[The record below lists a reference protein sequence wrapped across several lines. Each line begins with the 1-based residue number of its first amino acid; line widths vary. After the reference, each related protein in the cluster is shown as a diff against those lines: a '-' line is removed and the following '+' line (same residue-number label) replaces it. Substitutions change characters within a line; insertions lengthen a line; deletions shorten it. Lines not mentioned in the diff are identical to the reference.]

1 MNAEPFAGQV
11 AVITGGAGGI
21 GRALGAALEAAGAQ
35 VLLADLAGEGV
46 FACDV
51 TRVGDCEALADEA
64 WRRFGRVDLL
74 VNNAGIGGA
83 SGRLANVPLDEAR
96 RVFEVNFWGVWN
108 GCAIFAPR
116 LAAQDHPSAIYNV
129 ASENALFCAMPRAA
143 AYIASK
149 HAVLGLTENLREDLP
164 PHVHCGTIIP
174 GWVATGINPE
184 AVRDQ
189 AMPAAQFAD
198 IVLPQIAARER
209 FVVSHA
215 FNVERMGERVT
226 ALEAAFAAHAPRY
239 PGDEQYDVRQFIQRL
254 REQRRS

>member
-1 MNAEPFAGQV
+1 MTRAFVGQV

-35 VLLADLAGEGV
+35 VLLADLTGEDV

-51 TRVGDCEALADEA
+51 TRPEDCAGLAEEA
-64 WRRFGRVDLL
+64 WQRFGRVDLL

-83 SGRLANVPLDEAR
+83 NGRLAAVPMDEAR

-108 GCAIFAPR
+108 GCAAFAPR

-129 ASENALFCAMPRAA
+129 ASENALFCAMPRSA

-164 PHVHCGTIIP
+164 PHVHVGTIIP
-174 GWVATGINPE
+174 GWVATGINPA

-189 AMPAAQFAD
+189 AMPSAQFAE

-215 FNVERMGERVT
+215 YNIERINERT
-226 ALEAAFAAHAPRY
+226 AALEGAFAAHAPRY
-239 PGDEQYDVRQFIQRL
+239 PGDEEYDVRHFIQRR
-254 REQRRS
+254 REQRQG